1 MFNGSYSSIEI
12 LKIGLE
18 SVHLIK
24 SNWNQID
31 CTLKKKNS
39 IDYENNFKKLVLPR
53 RELNPGLL
61 GESQLS

>member
-31 CTLKKKNS
+31 CTLKKKK
-39 IDYENNFKKLVLPR
+39 I
-53 RELNPGLL
+53 
-61 GESQLS
+61 QLIMKITLKN

>member
-18 SVHLIK
+18 SVDLIK

-31 CTLKKKNS
+31 CTLKKK
-39 IDYENNFKKLVLPR
+39 I
-53 RELNPGLL
+53 
-61 GESQLS
+61 QLIMKITLKN